1 MGGTE
6 LIFFLTED
14 RPVGTLHGESERTN
28 IPTKGMRGE
37 YLDEFIVEVG
47 DGLTGLFTELM
58 NMWMLIHLHVSPGL
72 CA

>member
-1 MGGTE
+1 MCVDKYSDKRHE
-6 LIFFLTED
+6 E
-14 RPVGTLHGESERTN
+14 
-28 IPTKGMRGE
+28 E